1 MSAQY
6 IMKKMPDIHGTGE
19 EITYPQM
26 VMTGQTGTRELAE
39 YISAKCAFA
48 KGVTEGVILE
58 LGEALAHEMAMG
70 RSVKIEGIG
79 VFSPALTLREDKERE
94 KTDENAVHRNAHQLP
109 GR

>member
-39 YISAKCAFA
+39 YISANRYH
-48 KGVTEGVILE
+48 V
-58 LGEALAHEMAMG
+58 
-70 RSVKIEGIG
+70 
-79 VFSPALTLREDKERE
+79 ER
-94 KTDENAVHRNAHQLP
+94 HSHCP
-109 GR
+109 